1 MAVPRCIIFM
11 ETLKWVSFNVIYHDQ
26 YLFVLPLYDFVKD
39 YVVLVENNNV
49 ALLDVP
55 FLKFHFIS

>member
-1 MAVPRCIIFM
+1 M

-55 FLKFHFIS
+55 FFKISFYFLNLFLFGG

>member
-1 MAVPRCIIFM
+1 M

-55 FLKFHFIS
+55 FFKFHFIS